1 MRTDRIKYQLT
12 TMENALRVFRPSTLV
27 YLTDLPSLILH
38 DGVTVG
44 GSPVGSGGGTGDGV
58 PEAPLDGQI
67 YGRRGSDATWQPM
80 SMSVQTPGTV
90 APNGNKIGGY
100 KGQSYCQLASD
111 SASIL
116 RNWIF
121 NGTPGQNQGWL

>member
-44 GSPVGSGGGTGDGV
+44 GSPVGTGGGSGDAV
-58 PEAPLDGQI
+58 PEAPLDGQV
-67 YGRRGSDATWQPM
+67 YGRRGSDATWVAV
-80 SMSVQTPGTV
+80 SMAVHSPDTA
-90 APNGNKIGGY
+90 APNGSKIGGY
-100 KGQSYCQLASD
+100 KGQSYTQLSGD
-111 SASIL
+111 STYVQRL
-116 RNWIF
+116 WVF
-121 NGTPGQNQGWL
+121 NGTPGQNQGWI